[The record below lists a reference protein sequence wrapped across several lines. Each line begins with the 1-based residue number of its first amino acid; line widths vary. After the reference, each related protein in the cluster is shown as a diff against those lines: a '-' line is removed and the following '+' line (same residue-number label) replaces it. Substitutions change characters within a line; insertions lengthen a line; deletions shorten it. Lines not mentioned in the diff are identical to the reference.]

1 MPIVSL
7 SLIFA
12 SEKPRPSPRRSL
24 SPLFPSLLLA
34 GLAAC
39 FILTAAWPVHA
50 QVSERTKQKQTA
62 EAERAALRQKLN
74 ALKRQIHQTE
84 AARENAADAL
94 AESEAAISDAKRH
107 LSELA
112 ADQKEISGKLAALS
126 NTQHQLQRQ
135 VDRQQNQINDL
146 LRDQYV
152 SGNDDR
158 TKLLLSGDNPNRIN
172 RDLWYM
178 GYISRAQGKLLE
190 ELRVTLDTV
199 EKNKLEAERLK
210 QELDEV
216 AREEQAQ
223 KAVLEKEKAKRAE
236 LLANLSTKLAAQ
248 RKEAGTIER
257 NEQRLGNLV
266 SELTKL
272 IAQQRKAEA
281 ERLARERAEREK
293 QRAAQNES
301 QSASAAPRQ
310 NNQSKAGAY
319 NKMTPES
326 GINAKASAFRTLRGK
341 LRLPVR
347 GELVAKY
354 GSKRDEGPSWKG
366 LFIRTDEGSEVKA
379 IADGQIIFADWLR
392 GFGNLVIIDHGDQY
406 LTIYG
411 NNQSLL
417 KRVGDA
423 VKTGEVIANTGSSG
437 GIEQPGLYFEMRHQ
451 GRPFDPL
458 GWVTIR

>member
-1 MPIVSL
+1 MSL
-7 SLIFA
+7 SLNFT
-12 SEKPRPSPRRSL
+12 SEKPRLSPRRL
-24 SPLFPSLLLA
+24 LLPLFPSLLLA
-34 GLAAC
+34 GLVAF
-39 FILTAAWPVHA
+39 FILTAAGPAHA
-50 QVSERTKQKQTA
+50 QISERAKQRQAA
-62 EAERAALRQKLN
+62 EAERSALRQKLN

-94 AESEAAISDAKRH
+94 AESEAAISDTKRN

-112 ADQKEISGKLAALS
+112 GDQKEISNKLSTLS
-126 NTQHQLQRQ
+126 KTQVQLQRQ
-135 VDRQQNQINDL
+135 VDKQQRQINDL
-146 LRDQYV
+146 IRDQYV

-178 GYISRAQGKLLE
+178 GYISRAQGKLLD
-190 ELRVTLDTV
+190 ELRATLDTV
-199 EKNKLEAERLK
+199 EKNKLEAEKLK

-216 AREEQAQ
+216 EREEQAQ

-236 LLANLSTKLAAQ
+236 LLAKLSTKLSAQ

-266 SELTKL
+266 GELTKL
-272 IAQQRKAEA
+272 IEQQRKAEA
-281 ERLARERAEREK
+281 ERLARERAERER
-293 QRAAQNES
+293 QRAAAKES
-301 QSASAAPRQ
+301 QSAASAPRQ

-319 NKMTPES
+319 NQITPES
-326 GINAKASAFRTLRGK
+326 GTNANASAFRTLRGK

-354 GSKRDEGPSWKG
+354 GSRRDEGPNWKG
-366 LFIRTDEGSEVKA
+366 LFIRTDEGTEVKSVA
-379 IADGQIIFADWLR
+379 NGQIIFADWLR

-417 KRVGDA
+417 KRVGDT